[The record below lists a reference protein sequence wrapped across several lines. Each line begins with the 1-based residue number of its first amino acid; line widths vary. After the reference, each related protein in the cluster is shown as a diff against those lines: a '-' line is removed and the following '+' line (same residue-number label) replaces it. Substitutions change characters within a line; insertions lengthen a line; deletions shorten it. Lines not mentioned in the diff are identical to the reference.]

1 MYGPGFV
8 SRMKL
13 GGYSRGERR
22 AYKVDSPIDRVTDEG
37 GFVCKFLPG
46 GVCLFSQ
53 ETKLLS
59 GQLPMFAQMIIVGI
73 LKLGIFSLDYG
84 DNILLDS
91 LIGLSHQVR
100 GYPRKS
106 ANK

>member
-1 MYGPGFV
+1 
-8 SRMKL
+8 
-13 GGYSRGERR
+13 
-22 AYKVDSPIDRVTDEG
+22 
-37 GFVCKFLPG
+37 
-46 GVCLFSQ
+46 
-53 ETKLLS
+53 
-59 GQLPMFAQMIIVGI
+59 MFAQMIIVGI

-91 LIGLSHQVR
+91 LIGLSHEVG